1 MRALPP
7 ILLALLAACGPP
19 QEHGAGSSAAGG
31 ASAPG
36 APPAAARAPDPE
48 PRSESAPA
56 LSAAEQAPG
65 TAVDLGDGLRLIV
78 TRAGS
83 GTPAHAGSRVA
94 LRYSGRAADAETA
107 FASTEGWSA
116 PLELELGASTPPRL
130 LPALERALLGLRA
143 GCQAKLEV
151 PAALG
156 FGKQGPAGTEDKALV
171 FEIEIAGV
179 EG

>member
-1 MRALPP
+1 MRALAP
-7 ILLALLAACGPP
+7 ILLALLSACGP
-19 QEHGAGSSAAGG
+19 GNA
-31 ASAPG
+31 
-36 APPAAARAPDPE
+36 PAAAPASNSSSAPASARAADPE
-48 PRSESAPA
+48 PRSETAPA
-56 LSAAEQAPG
+56 LSAAEAAPG
-65 TAVDLGDGLRLIV
+65 TAVDLGDGLLVTV

-94 LRYSGRAADAETA
+94 LRYSGKAQDAESA

-116 PLELELGASTPPRL
+116 PLVLELGASTPPRL

-143 GCQAKLEV
+143 GCQAKVEV
-151 PAALG
+151 PSALG

-171 FEIEIAGV
+171 FELEVTGV